1 MIVLYILLV
10 LFVIFLIISLVSD
23 FFEIRNNYTEK
34 VSTKEIDVEKV
45 YTKEIDVEKVYTKEI
60 DVEKVFNYKEIL
72 KKEKEKRNQQLKI
85 YKELQDSIYLLVK
98 EICVDILADKFDS
111 FYCSESYRNGM
122 IWITINSY
130 KKHYRFT
137 CSKSLVIINLSN
149 IEDLYHSKLLKDDSC
164 DYFDTYKQMKKDLTK
179 LRDELKEY
187 KLLKERE
194 E

>member
-34 VSTKEIDVEKV
+34 VSTKEIDA
-45 YTKEIDVEKVYTKEI
+45 EKVYTKEI

-111 FYCSESYRNGM
+111 FYCSESYRDGM